1 MNRCLTLIDR
11 VRSYSVDD
19 SVTRILPN
27 IVTLTAINIFQ
38 ESLGYYS
45 VCDVVF
51 AAKILSQKTHRWH
64 VSAYKHKVKSAGAAW
79 NMLLLQQILQ
89 TGLWLSQHGL
99 SFAGSG
105 HDSRP
110 GEMYISWNSGPPFI
124 LFLGRLHVAWLLWST
139 KHTPEM
145 LCHLLCLQWG
155 HCGNTIAFSLWQKL
169 WIAWVACLWLVHSDI
184 YSSAEEQNI
193 SQFAIF
199 SLMKSCACHSCVFCL
214 FS

>member
-89 TGLWLSQHGL
+89 TGLS
-99 SFAGSG
+99 
-105 HDSRP
+105 DS
-110 GEMYISWNSGPPFI
+110 
-124 LFLGRLHVAWLLWST
+124 
-139 KHTPEM
+139 
-145 LCHLLCLQWG
+145 
-155 HCGNTIAFSLWQKL
+155 GNTDSPLRNQGMILDQVKCIFHEILAHHLFYFWGACMSLGCSE
-169 WIAWVACLWLVHSDI
+169 A
-184 YSSAEEQNI
+184 QNTLRKC
-193 SQFAIF
+193 SAIF
-199 SLMKSCACHSCVFCL
+199 CVCSEDIVETQLRFPYDRSCE
-214 FS
+214 